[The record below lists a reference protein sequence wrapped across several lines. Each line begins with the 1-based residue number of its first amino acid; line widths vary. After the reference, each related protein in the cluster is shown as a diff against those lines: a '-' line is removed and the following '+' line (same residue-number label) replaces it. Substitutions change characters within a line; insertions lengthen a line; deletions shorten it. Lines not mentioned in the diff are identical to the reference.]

1 MEGSIGMRM
10 LASSHPCAST
20 NDISV
25 RFAPKKLTCLRLR
38 STTATLPASVLV
50 GSRCASVSGAK
61 PRLLCSNDLRAY
73 LLITC
78 GCVCA
83 PTMADFDTENG
94 NNDKASNV
102 WNLIFRQI
110 HFDIPNI
117 GFAYGAEFPYLLSVT
132 EILL

>member
-10 LASSHPCAST
+10 LASSHPRASI
-20 NDISV
+20 NDISA
-25 RFAPKKLTCLRLR
+25 RFAPKNFDVPQAALNNCDATCISPGGIKMCLT
-38 STTATLPASVLV
+38 
-50 GSRCASVSGAK
+50 AK

-78 GCVCA
+78 GCVCT

-110 HFDIPNI
+110 HFDIPDI
-117 GFAYGAEFPYLLSVT
+117 GFAYGLWCRIPIPSERH
-132 EILL
+132 